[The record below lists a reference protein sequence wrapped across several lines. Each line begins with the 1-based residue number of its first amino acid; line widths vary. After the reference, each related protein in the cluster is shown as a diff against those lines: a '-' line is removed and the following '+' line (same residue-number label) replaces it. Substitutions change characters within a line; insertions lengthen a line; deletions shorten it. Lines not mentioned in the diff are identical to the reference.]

1 MKHRLLIR
9 AICATAAIAW
19 LWPIGRARAA
29 DIQADSSNYKDKI
42 TSLQPGDRL
51 ILAAGTYQHFTIRNL
66 NGDQDHWITITGP
79 DQGQATIQAD
89 TGPCCNTIEI
99 VDSSYVSI
107 ENLIIDGLD
116 VGGAFGVSA
125 KDGTSNH
132 VHHIRIEGCTFV
144 HHDAGQQ
151 TDAISTKTPTWGWII
166 RGNKIIGAGTGIYLG
181 NSNGDDPFVAGIIE
195 YNLIEDP
202 LGYCMEIKW
211 QQPWPQVDGMPTG
224 PTSTIIRHNVFI
236 KSDRPSPSGDRPN
249 ILVGGFPSDGP
260 GSQNMYEIYGNFF
273 YHNPRESLIQVSGRV
288 SIHDNIF
295 VDVVGTAI
303 RLQNHDL
310 PMRLAWIYNNTIYS
324 AGQGI
329 HVGGTLDQGASV
341 VGNLIFADTPISG
354 TAPDQRDNMTDSVD
368 AAANDVVNPSIT
380 LGQMDFY
387 PLAGQCQDSAIDLST
402 FAQNTDFDR
411 DFNGTDKAGRT
422 FRGAYA
428 GEGTNPGWP
437 LDDGI
442 KDETTQGPDGGTNA
456 DGDTVADG
464 GPDAGSTGDGAT
476 NQDGTTGD
484 GSATNSHGSSSGC
497 SCRNTGGVP
506 NPGLIMLLMA
516 AMFLIRRRRRAA

>member
-1 MKHRLLIR
+1 M
-9 AICATAAIAW
+9 
-19 LWPIGRARAA
+19 
-29 DIQADSSNYKDKI
+29 
-42 TSLQPGDRL
+42 
-51 ILAAGTYQHFTIRNL
+51 
-66 NGDQDHWITITGP
+66 
-79 DQGQATIQAD
+79 
-89 TGPCCNTIEI
+89 
-99 VDSSYVSI
+99 
-107 ENLIIDGLD
+107 
-116 VGGAFGVSA
+116 
-125 KDGTSNH
+125 
-132 VHHIRIEGCTFV
+132 
-144 HHDAGQQ
+144 
-151 TDAISTKTPTWGWII
+151 
-166 RGNKIIGAGTGIYLG
+166 YLG
-181 NSNGDDPFVAGIIE
+181 NSNGSYPFVAGLIE

-236 KSDRPSPSGDRPN
+236 KSDRPSPLGDRPN
-249 ILVGGFPSDGP
+249 ILVGGFPADGP

-288 SIHDNIF
+288 SIHDNVF

-368 AAANDVVNPSIT
+368 AAANYVVNPSIT

-387 PLAGQCQDSAIDLST
+387 PLAGQCQGSAIDLSA
-402 FAQNTDFDR
+402 FAQNTDYDR
-411 DFNGTDKAGRT
+411 DFNETVKGGRT

-428 GEGTNPGWP
+428 GEGANHPGWP

-442 KDETTQGPDGGTNA
+442 KDEPTQGPDGGAET
-456 DGDTVADG
+456 DGATIDNG
-464 GPDAGSTGDGAT
+464 SDAGSTGDGAT
-476 NQDGTTGD
+476 NRDGTAGD
-484 GSATNSHGSSSGC
+484 GAPTNSHGSSSGC
-497 SCRNTGGVP
+497 SCRSTGGGT
-506 NPGLIMLLMA
+506 NPGLIMGLMA
-516 AMFLIRRRRRAA
+516 AIFLIRRRRRAA